1 MGDACNGVSE
11 SSCIECLKDDG
22 SRSCMG
28 LVKPLKEESFWVL
41 LRARFG
47 IFVTL
52 SFREAFSFTDFM
64 DSGSSPLGLVVLVL
78 ETC

>member
-1 MGDACNGVSE
+1 
-11 SSCIECLKDDG
+11 
-22 SRSCMG
+22 MG

-78 ETC
+78 DTC